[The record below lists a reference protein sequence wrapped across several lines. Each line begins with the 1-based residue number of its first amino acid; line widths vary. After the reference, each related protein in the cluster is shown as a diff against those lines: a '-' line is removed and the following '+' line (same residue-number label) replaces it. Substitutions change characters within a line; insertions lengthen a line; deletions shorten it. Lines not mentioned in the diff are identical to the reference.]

1 MDPDGAM
8 KILPA
13 FLARFL
19 FAAMLMVIRNRFGL
33 KIC

>member
-1 MDPDGAM
+1 MSPDSPR